1 MTDEE
6 RIRELV
12 RREMEAFI
20 EQHCWP
26 DSVVQQALLDVAK
39 NHLWKQGFFV
49 RLKYWANVVGFF
61 GIIAGAMAM
70 GVSVLG
76 FEVIR
81 K

>member
-6 RIRELV
+6 RIREMV

-20 EQHCWP
+20 EQHGWP
-26 DSVVQQALLDVAK
+26 DRAVQEALLEVAK

-61 GIIAGAMAM
+61 GIIAGAIAM
-70 GVSVLG
+70 VVSVFG
-76 FEVIR
+76 FEVVR